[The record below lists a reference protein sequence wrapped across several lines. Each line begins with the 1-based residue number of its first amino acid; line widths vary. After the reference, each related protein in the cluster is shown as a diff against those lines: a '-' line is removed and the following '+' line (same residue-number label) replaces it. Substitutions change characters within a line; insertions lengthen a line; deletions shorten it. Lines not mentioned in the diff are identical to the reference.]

1 MVLTL
6 KRIKQMKARAN
17 YELAPISLRFGAF
30 FIDVLI
36 LILVEL
42 VVVFVLMELNF
53 FQSQNF
59 KTLTDM
65 GNTKVGEII
74 AIALYFPIFTAIF
87 KASPGK
93 MILKLK
99 VVADDGHEL
108 NVASIL
114 LRESIGRPLGTF
126 LLGGLWPLLD
136 KNRKTAWDFLVGSI
150 VVKDK

>member
-6 KRIKQMKARAN
+6 KRIKQMNTRIN
-17 YELAPISLRFGAF
+17 YELAPISLRFCAF
-30 FIDVLI
+30 FIDVII

-42 VVVFVLMELNF
+42 VVVFILMELNF

-74 AIALYFPIFTAIF
+74 AITLYFPIFTAIF

-108 NVASIL
+108 NVAKIL